1 MLFKDFNEQ
10 MDESVLICIVNA
22 HVNPLSRTFL
32 KNLNERCLFWED
44 HVGKRFRRLN
54 ETSCIV
60 NAHVNL
66 LSRTFL
72 KNCNERCLFWED
84 HVGKQFRRLNE

>member
-32 KNLNERCLFWED
+32 KKLNERCLF
-44 HVGKRFRRLN
+44 RRIMLVKDF
-54 ETSCIV
+54 EEQMDRIV
-60 NAHVNL
+60 V
-66 LSRTFL
+66 
-72 KNCNERCLFWED
+72 
-84 HVGKQFRRLNE
+84 